1 MNFPLLAAGALAVV
15 AAGIHGIAG
24 DAILRRIDVGA
35 LPGSRF
41 GSPLGTRLM
50 IRVSWHMVTST
61 FVVLGVALLVCGLDD
76 AREGSTAIGILA
88 ASAFSV
94 FAAMAIASGLRR
106 GPRFLLRH
114 PGPPTLAAIAAL
126 AWWGA
131 AGV

>member
-1 MNFPLLAAGALAVV
+1 MNIPFLVAGAMAAV

-41 GSPLGTRLM
+41 GSPRGTGLM

-61 FVVLGVALLVCGLDD
+61 FAVLGVALLVCGLDD
-76 AREGSTAIGILA
+76 AREGSTGIGILA

-94 FAAMAIASGLRR
+94 FAAMAIAGGLRR

-114 PGPPTLAAIAAL
+114 PGPPMLAAIAAL